1 MQGWIEWAF
10 SVFYYF
16 SKNGKSVDAIEAI
29 EAELVNL
36 IIPEDDYAMT
46 RLE

>member
-16 SKNGKSVDAIEAI
+16 SKNGKSVDAIEA
-29 EAELVNL
+29 ELVNL